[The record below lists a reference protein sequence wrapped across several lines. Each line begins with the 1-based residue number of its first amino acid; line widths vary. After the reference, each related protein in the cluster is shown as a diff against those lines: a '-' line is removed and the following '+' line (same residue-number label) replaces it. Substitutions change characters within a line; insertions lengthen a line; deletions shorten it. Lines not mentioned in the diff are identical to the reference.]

1 MAIEKLCISNE
12 NMSISVYRAGSI
24 DRHDGSVACIDS
36 QDGEAYIG
44 LGLTLEEA
52 EAVANKLLEIINEAK
67 KESEA

>member
-1 MAIEKLCISNE
+1 MAIERLFIGNE
-12 NMSISVYRAGSI
+12 DMSISVYRAGSI

-36 QDGEAYIG
+36 QEGEAYIG

-67 KESEA
+67 KERKP